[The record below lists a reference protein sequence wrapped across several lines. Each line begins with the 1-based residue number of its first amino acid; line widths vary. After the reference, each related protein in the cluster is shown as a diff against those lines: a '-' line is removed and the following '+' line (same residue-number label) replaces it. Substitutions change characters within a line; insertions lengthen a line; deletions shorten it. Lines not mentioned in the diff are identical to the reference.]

1 MAKSP
6 DTPTEALK
14 LSNQLCFPIYAAA
27 NAIQKAYRPH
37 LAPLGLTY
45 PQYLVMLVL
54 WERDGLSLGDI
65 GRRLRLDS
73 GTLTPLL
80 KRLEVAGLVTRRRSD
95 QDERVVLIALTEEG
109 RALKAK
115 AEPIPFRL
123 AEAMHLE
130 PAQALALKE
139 GLEALF
145 SEAKP

>member
-145 SEAKP
+145 SAAKP

>member
-80 KRLEVAGLVTRRRSD
+80 KRLEVAGLLTRRRSD

-145 SEAKP
+145 SAAKP

>member
-1 MAKSP
+1 MASSP
-6 DTPTEALK
+6 DASAEALK

-37 LAPLGLTY
+37 LKPLGLTY

-54 WERDGLSLGDI
+54 WERDGLALGDI
-65 GRRLRLDS
+65 GRRLHLDS

-80 KRLEVAGLVTRRRSD
+80 KRLETAGHVTRRRAD
-95 QDERVVLIALTEEG
+95 RDERVVLIGLTEAG
-109 RALKAK
+109 RALKAQ
-115 AEPIPFRL
+115 AEPIPFKL

-130 PAQALALKE
+130 PAQALALKD

-145 SEAKP
+145 A